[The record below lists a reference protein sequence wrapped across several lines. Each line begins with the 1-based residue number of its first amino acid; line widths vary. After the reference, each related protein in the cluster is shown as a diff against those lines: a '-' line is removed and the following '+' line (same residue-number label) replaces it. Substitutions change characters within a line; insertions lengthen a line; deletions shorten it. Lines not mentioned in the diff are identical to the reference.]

1 MATGTNPR
9 DLAVPD
15 GEFPFTWHDFR
26 QIAELVHSEAG
37 IVLTET
43 KVNLVYSRL
52 AKRLR
57 AIGLRSFRDY
67 CALVQGADG
76 IDERQAMISA
86 MTTNVTRFF
95 RESHHFDYLRS
106 EVLPDLLAAA
116 QKGGKLRIWS
126 AGSSSGEEAYSIA
139 LTILGLDSNAADR
152 DIRILASDIDPEMLR
167 RGSNGV
173 YPVAQ
178 MGDIPLDLRRKWFK
192 PVPSSNGA
200 EMEVG
205 PEMHELLRF
214 RELNLL
220 REWPMKGHFD
230 VIFCRNVMIYF
241 DDETQSKVWDRF
253 AGLLRPGG
261 TLCIGHSE
269 RILLGSHPY
278 DLVGQTIYRR
288 HGVR

>member
-15 GEFPFTWHDFR
+15 GEFPFTWQDFR

-57 AIGLRSFRDY
+57 AIGLRTFREY
-67 CALVQGADG
+67 CALVQGVEG

-95 RESHHFDYLRS
+95 RESHHFDYLRT
-106 EVLPDLLAAA
+106 EVLPGLLESV
-116 QKGGKLRIWS
+116 QKGGKIRLWS

-139 LTILGLDSNAADR
+139 LTILSLDANAADR

-173 YPVAQ
+173 YPVSQ
-178 MGDIPLDLRRKWFK
+178 MGDIPLELRRKWFK
-192 PVPSSNGA
+192 PVPSSNGS
-200 EMEVG
+200 ELEVG
-205 PEMHELLRF
+205 PEMHELVRF

-220 REWPMKGHFD
+220 REWPMKGRFE

-241 DDETQSKVWDRF
+241 DDDTQSKVWDRF

-269 RILLGSHPY
+269 RIILGSHPY

-288 HGVR
+288 HGGR